1 MTPETTIA
9 PDDAPAGSFFSRLM
23 GVYFSPGETFKG
35 FAAKPSILAPII
47 GLILLGGLVGYMF
60 FAKVDF
66 AQVIAPQ
73 VEQMVEAGRIQKEQA
88 PQVIAMQATFAKY
101 TALVMGFVGNV
112 LFSLIV
118 AGLFKLVSL
127 VLGKENTYKSLLSV
141 TLYTFLAVGILSSVL
156 LIAMIFVRGSEFD
169 IQNPLGTNLGTL
181 LAVVFEQSSLPKFI
195 WSVARAVD
203 IFYLWIIVLL
213 GIGYAAV
220 TRRLKA
226 MTAGM
231 ILGTLYFGF
240 VIIGAALGAIF
251 GPG

>member
-9 PDDAPAGSFFSRLM
+9 TEPAPGNFFSRLT
-23 GVYFSPGETFKG
+23 GIYFSPGETFKE
-35 FAAKPSILAPII
+35 FAAHPSLLAPII
-47 GLILLGGLVGYMF
+47 GVVLLGAIVGALF

-66 AQVIAPQ
+66 TQIIAPQ

-101 TALVMGFVGNV
+101 MALVMGLIGNV

-127 VLGKENTYKSLLSV
+127 VMGYENTYKSLLSV
-141 TLYTFLAVGILSSVL
+141 TLYTFLAVGILSS
-156 LIAMIFVRGSEFD
+156 LILVIMLFVRGPEFD
-169 IQNPLGTNLGTL
+169 IQNPLGTNLSTVLALLFEKDTL
-181 LAVVFEQSSLPKFI
+181 PNFI
-195 WSVARAVD
+195 WALARAVD
-203 IFYLWIIVLL
+203 IFYLWIIALL

-226 MTAGM
+226 VTASV
-231 ILGTLYFGF
+231 ILGAVYFGF
-240 VIIGAALGAIF
+240 AILGAAISAIF
-251 GPG
+251 GRG

>member
-1 MTPETTIA
+1 MTPETTITPNA
-9 PDDAPAGSFFSRLM
+9 PGGNFFSRLM
-23 GVYFSPGETFKG
+23 GIYFSPGETFKG
-35 FAAKPSILAPII
+35 FVANPSILAPII
-47 GLILLGGLVGYMF
+47 GLILLGGIVGYMF

-101 TALVMGFVGNV
+101 MALVMGFVGNI

-141 TLYTFLAVGILSSVL
+141 TLYTFLAVGILSSL
-156 LIAMIFVRGSEFD
+156 LLVAMIFIRGSEFD
-169 IQNPLGTNLGTL
+169 IQNPLGTNLGSL
-181 LAVVFEQSSLPKFI
+181 LAVLFDQSSLPKFI
-195 WSVARAVD
+195 WSLARAVD

-231 ILGTLYFGF
+231 ILGALYFGLAI
-240 VIIGAALGAIF
+240 VGAALGAIF
-251 GPG
+251 GAG